1 MKKLITLNEL
11 DQYLNQEDLAEN
23 QESAEFEEESIQE
36 NPKPLDRTN
45 STYNIISK
53 VAYLIGVEKSILKM
67 SMSLLKWKSMRS
79 LTKMYR
85 HKSSETFVCCV
96 HPLN

>member
-53 VAYLIGVEKSILKM
+53 VAYLIGVEKKHFENEYEPSITA
-67 SMSLLKWKSMRS
+67 SITASL
-79 LTKMYR
+79 
-85 HKSSETFVCCV
+85 SS
-96 HPLN
+96 PSG